1 MKLNATSQLAP
12 LSWPE
17 LANMHPFAP
26 AEHTAGY
33 RRLASTL
40 SAALAKITGF
50 AAVSLQ
56 PNSGAAGEY
65 AGLMAIRAYHESRGQ
80 GGRDVCLIPV
90 SAHGTNPASAV
101 MAGYKVVVV
110 ASDDKGNVDAADFA
124 AKLAAHGPKLA
135 ALMITYPS
143 TYGVFEAG
151 APALIAATHAAG
163 GQVYMD
169 GANMNAQVRA
179 RAEGAE
185 GFSAARGLI

>member
-1 MKLNATSQLAP
+1 M
-12 LSWPE
+12 
-17 LANMHPFAP
+17 
-26 AEHTAGY
+26 
-33 RRLASTL
+33 
-40 SAALAKITGF
+40 
-50 AAVSLQ
+50 
-56 PNSGAAGEY
+56 
-65 AGLMAIRAYHESRGQ
+65 
-80 GGRDVCLIPV
+80 CLIPV

-110 ASDDKGNVDAADFA
+110 ASDDAGNVDAADFA
-124 AKLAAHGPKLA
+124 AKVKQHGPRLA

-179 RAEGAE
+179 RAEG
-185 GFSAARGLI
+185 GGARALP